1 MHSYDRPP
9 ILLEAANVLRERAA
23 AAADDQRERWMVD
36 QSPEHGLIVG
46 SYMPGD
52 VAPDGTVSTSCAA
65 YFAYP
70 GDDGRTFSNALG
82 VASLM
87 ATLDPPSAVA
97 LADWLEATYQ
107 AWNAD
112 RAADPDD
119 WGVLMRRDSTAVLL
133 ATSVMRASRLEA

>member
-52 VAPDGTVSTSCAA
+52 VAPDGTCPRVAPATS
-65 YFAYP
+65 P
-70 GDDGRTFSNALG
+70 IP
-82 VASLM
+82 
-87 ATLDPPSAVA
+87 ATTDAPSA
-97 LADWLEATYQ
+97 TRS
-107 AWNAD
+107 AW
-112 RAADPDD
+112 
-119 WGVLMRRDSTAVLL
+119 RR
-133 ATSVMRASRLEA
+133 

>member
-1 MHSYDRPP
+1 
-9 ILLEAANVLRERAA
+9 
-23 AAADDQRERWMVD
+23 
-36 QSPEHGLIVG
+36 
-46 SYMPGD
+46 
-52 VAPDGTVSTSCAA
+52 
-65 YFAYP
+65 
-70 GDDGRTFSNALG
+70 
-82 VASLM
+82 M

>member
-87 ATLDPPSAVA
+87 ATLDPPAANA
-97 LADWLEATYQ
+97 LADLLEATYE
-107 AWNAD
+107 AWATE
-112 RAADPDD
+112 PVGESEGQ
-119 WGVLMRRDSTAVLL
+119 WPLMRRASAAV
-133 ATSVMRASRLEA
+133 V